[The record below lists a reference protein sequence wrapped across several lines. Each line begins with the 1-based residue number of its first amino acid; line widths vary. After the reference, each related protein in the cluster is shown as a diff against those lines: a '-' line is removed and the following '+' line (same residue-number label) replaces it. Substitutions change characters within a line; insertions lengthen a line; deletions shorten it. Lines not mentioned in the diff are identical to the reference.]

1 MTELFKIQGEM
12 LPAVTAITILLATS
26 FPDFFNSLAP
36 SAETISLP
44 LMQPRVIVGV
54 GVSVGVVENGTKT
67 STGDSK
73 RISTAPLWCRTGRKR
88 GPNRRTGVKNPNPTR
103 KAEPVKEEKAPQVIP
118 VVTKEKAPSVAD
130 TVVMKSPAKENTPQ
144 VIPVATEE
152 EKAPPVADPLEE
164 SPAEENAP
172 VATMEEKVSVVKKE
186 EAEEEAPVATKKKE
200 VEEEAPAVATKEEE
214 APAATSTSTVT

>member
-1 MTELFKIQGEM
+1 M

-44 LMQPRVIVGV
+44 LMQ
-54 GVSVGVVENGTKT
+54 
-67 STGDSK
+67 
-73 RISTAPLWCRTGRKR
+73 
-88 GPNRRTGVKNPNPTR
+88 
-103 KAEPVKEEKAPQVIP
+103 
-118 VVTKEKAPSVAD
+118 
-130 TVVMKSPAKENTPQ
+130 
-144 VIPVATEE
+144 
-152 EKAPPVADPLEE
+152 
-164 SPAEENAP
+164 
-172 VATMEEKVSVVKKE
+172 